1 MIDIKIEKP
10 EDGKGAKDES
20 EMSAEELEQK
30 AKLDDTVGRL
40 LRQNAPF
47 DPSQLKKDDDTTH

>member
-1 MIDIKIEKP
+1 MIDIKIEKS

-30 AKLDDTVGRL
+30 AKLDDTIGRL
-40 LRQNAPF
+40 LRETSPV
-47 DPSQLKKDDDTTH
+47 DLSQLKKDEDTTH